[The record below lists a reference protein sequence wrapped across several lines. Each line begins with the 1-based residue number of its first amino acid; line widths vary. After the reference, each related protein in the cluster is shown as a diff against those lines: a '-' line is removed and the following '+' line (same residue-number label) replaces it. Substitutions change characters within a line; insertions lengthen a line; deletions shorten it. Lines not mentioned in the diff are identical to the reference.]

1 MIQISPPSLAALDH
15 PPHEGEG
22 KGPATLAQASRQR
35 RDLVS
40 GEVMEEER
48 LIRFVAGP
56 EGQVIADLGRKLPG
70 RGMWVAASREAVAM
84 AAKKNLFSRSAKA
97 KLSAPPDLAD
107 QVETLIRARLLSNLG
122 LARKAGALTCGFEAV
137 RDVLASGRV
146 RHLVEAFDGASDGRR
161 KILAQ
166 VRKSPRPVE
175 VVGVFSQAELGLALG
190 LENVVHTAL
199 LAGRS
204 TERWAV
210 DVERLAGFR
219 PLCPE
224 SWLLPGP

>member
-1 MIQISPPSLAALDH
+1 
-15 PPHEGEG
+15 
-22 KGPATLAQASRQR
+22 
-35 RDLVS
+35 
-40 GEVMEEER
+40 
-48 LIRFVAGP
+48 
-56 EGQVIADLGRKLPG
+56 
-70 RGMWVAASREAVAM
+70 MWVAATREAVAT
-84 AAKKNLFSRSAKA
+84 AARKNLFARSAKA
-97 KLSAPPDLAD
+97 RLSAAPDLAD
-107 QVETLIRARLLSNLG
+107 QVESLLMGRLLAGLG
-122 LARKAGALTCGFEAV
+122 LARKAGALTCGFEVV
-137 RDVLASGRV
+137 REALASGRV
-146 RHLVEAFDGASDGRR
+146 RRLVEAFDGAPDGRR
-161 KILAQ
+161 KILAL
-166 VRKSPRPVE
+166 VRKSPQPVT

>member
-1 MIQISPPSLAALDH
+1 MIQTSPPGLAALDH

-22 KGPATLAQASRQR
+22 RGAKTLAQASRQR

-40 GEVMEEER
+40 GEVMEEDR

-56 EGQVIADLGRKLPG
+56 EGQVTADLGRKLPG
-70 RGMWVAASREAVAM
+70 RGMWVAANREAVAT

-97 KLSAPPDLAD
+97 KLTAPPDLAD
-107 QVETLIRARLLSNLG
+107 QVESLIRARLLSNLG

-166 VRKSPRPVE
+166 VRKSPQPVE

-210 DVERLAGFR
+210 DVERLAGFS

-224 SWLLPGP
+224 SWLSTGP